1 MLQTSRATL
10 RERLQCSI
18 LNRSFFV
25 NEMLLDGS
33 RDLRRIFSIVFTP
46 ILICLLVANAF
57 GQGGGGR
64 GAAAPKTPKESASVD
79 LTGYWAAVV
88 TTDWR
93 WRMTVPPKGDYLG
106 IPINPAAKALA
117 DTWDPAKDEAAGE
130 QCRSY
135 GAPNIMKVPGRVHI
149 TWQDDRTLKL
159 ETDAGK
165 QTRVFGFGPAAGAA
179 GDWQGVS
186 EASWDM
192 VFSSNALQ
200 SRGVPSGALKVVTT
214 KFKPG
219 YLQKNGVPYSA
230 NGVLTEYFDVIK
242 DAAGEFLV
250 DSITFEDPAYLTTK
264 YETAVTFKKQA
275 DAAGWNPTACT
286 SR

>member
-1 MLQTSRATL
+1 MGAISVRRNRTTV
-10 RERLQCSI
+10 I
-18 LNRSFFV
+18 L
-25 NEMLLDGS
+25 
-33 RDLRRIFSIVFTP
+33 P
-46 ILICLLVANAF
+46 ILLCLLVATMVY
-57 GQGGGGR
+57 GQGRG
-64 GAAAPKTPKESASVD
+64 GAAAPPKTPKEAAPID
-79 LTGYWAAVV
+79 LAGYWAAVV

-93 WRMTVPPKGDYLG
+93 WRMTVPPKGDYQG

-117 DTWDPAKDEAAGE
+117 DTWDPAKDEGE
-130 QCRSY
+130 QCRSF
-135 GAPNIMKVPGRVHI
+135 GAPNIMKVPGRLHI
-149 TWQDDRTLKL
+149 TWSDDRTMKL

-165 QTRVFGFGPAAGAA
+165 QTRVFSFGAA
-179 GDWQGVS
+179 TGAGGDWQGVS
-186 EASWDM
+186 QASWDA
-192 VFSSNALQ
+192 VSFGNGLFS
-200 SRGVPSGALKVVTT
+200 RDVPSGAMKVVTA

-242 DAAGEFLV
+242 DASGEFLV
-250 DSITFEDPAYLTTK
+250 DSITFEDPTYLTTK

>member
-1 MLQTSRATL
+1 MGATTVSR
-10 RERLQCSI
+10 I
-18 LNRSFFV
+18 RSTFFV
-25 NEMLLDGS
+25 
-33 RDLRRIFSIVFTP
+33 P
-46 ILICLLVANAF
+46 ILMCLLVATTVY
-57 GQGGGGR
+57 GQGRGGGGR
-64 GAAAPKTPKESASVD
+64 GAAAPKTPKESASID

-93 WRMTVPPKGDYLG
+93 WRMTVPPKGDYQG
-106 IPINPAAKALA
+106 IPINPAAKTLA

-135 GAPNIMKVPGRVHI
+135 GAPNIMKVPGRLHI
-149 TWQDDRTLKL
+149 TWQDDKTLKL

-165 QTRVFGFGPAAGAA
+165 QTRVFSFGPAAGSA

-186 EASWDM
+186 EASWDA
-192 VFSSNALQ
+192 VSFGNGLFSRN
-200 SRGVPSGALKVVTT
+200 VPSGALKVVTT
-214 KFKPG
+214 ELKPG

-242 DAAGEFLV
+242 DASGEFLV
-250 DSITFEDPAYLTTK
+250 DSITFEDPMYLMAK

>member
-1 MLQTSRATL
+1 MLSEGVTRVRQIR
-10 RERLQCSI
+10 SI
-18 LNRSFFV
+18 ILPV
-25 NEMLLDGS
+25 AMLV
-33 RDLRRIFSIVFTP
+33 IVSSM
-46 ILICLLVANAF
+46 VY
-57 GQGGGGR
+57 GQGRGGGGR
-64 GAAAPKTPKESASVD
+64 GAAPPKTPKEAAPID

-93 WRMTVPPKGDYLG
+93 WRMTVPPKGDYQG
-106 IPINPAAKALA
+106 IPITPAGKALA

-135 GAPNIMKVPGRVHI
+135 GAPNIMKVPGRLHI
-149 TWQDDRTLKL
+149 TWTDDKTLKL

-165 QTRVFGFGPAAGAA
+165 QTRVFSFGAPGGTA

-186 EASWDM
+186 EASWDT
-192 VFSSNALQ
+192 VSFGNGLQ
-200 SRGVPSGALKVVTT
+200 FRDVPSGALKVVTT

-230 NGVLTEYFDVIK
+230 NGVLTEYFDVVK
-242 DAAGEFLV
+242 DASGEFLV
-250 DSITFEDPAYLTTK
+250 DSITFEDPMYLTAK

>member
-1 MLQTSRATL
+1 VRRKPTTSFL
-10 RERLQCSI
+10 P
-18 LNRSFFV
+18 
-25 NEMLLDGS
+25 LL
-33 RDLRRIFSIVFTP
+33 FTF
-46 ILICLLVANAF
+46 LAAVTAF
-57 GQGGGGR
+57 GQGR
-64 GAAAPKTPKESASVD
+64 GPAAAPKTPKEQAPID

-93 WRMTVPPKGDYLG
+93 WRMTVPPKGDYQGL
-106 IPINPAAKALA
+106 PINPAAKAVA

-135 GAPNIMKVPGRVHI
+135 GAPNIMKVPGRLHI
-149 TWQDDRTLKL
+149 TWADDRTLKV

-165 QTRVFGFGPAAGAA
+165 QTRTFSFGAAGAG
-179 GDWQGVS
+179 GDWQGAS
-186 EASWDM
+186 QASWDQIAFGNGL
-192 VFSSNALQ
+192 FS
-200 SRGVPSGALKVVTT
+200 RDVPSGALKVVTT
-214 KFKPG
+214 KLKPG

-230 NGVLTEYFDVIK
+230 NGGLTEYFDVIK
-242 DAAGEFLV
+242 DGAGEYLV
-250 DSITFEDPAYLTTK
+250 DSITFEDPTYLTAK